1 MKNFTKRLIK
11 NRIYIQATFLIIAVI
26 VTINHVLIQSG
37 KGLQWLSNSYLHY
50 VCPICGITTIQQL
63 IFSGTLIKDKLL
75 NPVTLIVTIS
85 LVIAVIGGPV
95 FCGWMC
101 PFGAYQDL
109 LAKLGKRLFKENYN
123 TSVKGKTH
131 NTLKWLRYVVLI
143 VVIYMT
149 SRSYIS
155 LLEKIN
161 PYHSL
166 LNFFQNKFTLSGFIV
181 LSAISLISLIIQRP
195 WCKYLCPYG
204 ALLGLSNKIKL
215 LTIKNEKKTCV
226 NCRKCDNK
234 CPMNIKISDLD
245 EIRDIQCISC
255 MECSLGRFCTNDGFN
270 LSEID
275 KGKIKHDKKVVQLI
289 ILTCITII
297 LGIWTFFSIKDLKKE
312 STFSPENNRPDGFH
326 HKRKRYQHEQQVIM
340 NNIDMKNK
348 KYKDGVFTG
357 EAVGYSP
364 NLTVSVTVKN
374 NEIKSIEIIS
384 HNETP
389 GFYEKAFETIPTKI
403 IENQST
409 NIDTVSGATMSSIGI
424 INAVND
430 ALAKAE
436 IN

>member
-1 MKNFTKRLIK
+1 MKSFNKKVIN
-11 NRIYIQATFLIIAVI
+11 NRIYIQAAFLIIAVI
-26 VTINHVLIQSG
+26 VTINHVLLQSG
-37 KGLQWLSNSYLHY
+37 KGLKWLSNSYLHY
-50 VCPICGITTIQQL
+50 VCPICGITTIQQV
-63 IFSGTLIKDKLL
+63 IFSDTLIRDKLL
-75 NPVTLIVTIS
+75 NPVTIVVTIS
-85 LVIAVIGGPV
+85 LLIAVILGPV

-109 LAKLGKRLFKENYN
+109 LARLGKKLFNKNYN
-123 TSVKGKTH
+123 TAVKHKAH
-131 NTLKWLRYVVLI
+131 NILKWLRYVVLI
-143 VVIYMT
+143 LVIYMT

-166 LNFFQNKFTLSGFIV
+166 LNFFQNKFTLSGFII
-181 LSAISLISLIIQRP
+181 LFAISLISLIIQRP

-204 ALLGLSNKIKL
+204 ALLGLSNKFRL
-215 LTIKNEKKTCV
+215 LTIKNQKKTCV
-226 NCRKCDNK
+226 KCRKCDNR
-234 CPMNIKISDLD
+234 CPMNIQVSALK

-255 MECSLGRFCTNDGFN
+255 MECSLEKLCANDVAISADIDNNKFN
-270 LSEID
+270 QN
-275 KGKIKHDKKVVQLI
+275 KKIIPLI

-297 LGIWTFFSIKDLKKE
+297 LGIWTFFSIKDIKKE
-312 STFSPENNRPDGFH
+312 NSYSHENNIPDRFH
-326 HKRKRYQHEQQVIM
+326 HKGKRFPHEQQIVM

-364 NLTVSVTVKN
+364 NLIVSVTVKDN
-374 NEIKSIEIIS
+374 QIKSIEITS

-389 GFYEKAFETIPTKI
+389 GFYEEAFQTIPEKI

-424 INAVND
+424 INAVNN

-436 IN
+436 Y